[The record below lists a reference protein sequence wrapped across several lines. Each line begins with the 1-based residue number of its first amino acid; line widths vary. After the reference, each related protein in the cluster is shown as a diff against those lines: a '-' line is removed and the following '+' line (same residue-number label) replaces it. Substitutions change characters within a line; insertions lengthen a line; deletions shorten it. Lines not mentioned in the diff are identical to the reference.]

1 MAADP
6 DIRIDLMVTDVVMP
20 GMGGRALADEMRLS
34 RPEVEVLYMSGYTDD
49 AILRH
54 GMLEEGTAFLEKPFT
69 PDGLARK
76 VREIMDRA
84 RQPRVQVR

>member
-1 MAADP
+1 
-6 DIRIDLMVTDVVMP
+6 
-20 GMGGRALADEMRLS
+20 MRLS